1 VRANSVGF
9 LMKKNFSHCVIAAAF
24 FVSSSSLTFGQQVD
38 QEVVVTATRVP
49 QKLSDSISDITVI
62 DRAIIDSS
70 SFTTVT
76 ELLGSQPGIQAV
88 TNGAYGSKNVFIR
101 GSEARMTS
109 VYIDGVRIDS
119 QEGFDRLGGGMP
131 WDLVSLDSIE
141 RIEILRGPASS
152 LYGSD
157 AMGGVIQIFTRQ
169 SKIGERTYAS
179 AGYGTYGT
187 SRESA
192 GFSSKKD
199 KLDYSFN
206 ISQENSSGRNTYP
219 SLAHV
224 PGKESS
230 HSLSGNARV
239 GLQINDSQRL
249 EGSLIHSEVNLKS
262 VDPSFYY
269 CLVDCIIKTKLN
281 VSAIRWISNWTPD
294 YQTKLS
300 FSEARHSLIA
310 DQTLPEQYKTTS
322 DTVLFENNLKLTHGL
337 LTLGFENRYDKFNQ
351 PVTYSS
357 TYYPSFSGNRNQA
370 ALMGGYGYRYKEHS
384 VQLNV
389 RNDQT
394 EFYGSKTSPGISYG
408 VQVSSNLKAT
418 FSAATGFRAP
428 SLEQLYS
435 TYGSTSLKP
444 ETNKNKDL
452 GIIYSET
459 DTSLKAVIYR
469 NEFRNLISTNT
480 LYMYYNVNVATLK
493 GLSLSGSS
501 KVLGYQLRG
510 SYDLLNAKDGSDKA
524 LNLRAQHQATLGVD
538 KSVGEWKLGGEWMGV
553 GHRYYNA
560 ANSVP
565 LSGYSLLNAITSY
578 QINSE
583 YKAIFRLNNL
593 ADKKYHQ
600 IAGYDASSNLGYYS
614 PPGRNLFVSLN
625 WQPK

>member
-9 LMKKNFSHCVIAAAF
+9 LMKKTFSHCVIAAAF
-24 FVSSSSLTFGQQVD
+24 FVSSSSLTFGQLVD

-62 DRAIIDSS
+62 DRAFIDSS

-88 TNGAYGSKNVFIR
+88 THGPYGSTNVRIR
-101 GSEARMTS
+101 GSESRMTS

-119 QEGFDRLGGGMP
+119 QDGVFDRLGGGMP

-141 RIEILRGPASS
+141 RIEILKGPASS
-152 LYGSD
+152 IYGSD

-179 AGYGTYGT
+179 VGYGTYGT
-187 SRESA
+187 SRESV

-199 KLDYSFN
+199 KFDYSIN

-219 SLAHV
+219 SVVHL

-230 HSLSGNARV
+230 HSLSGNARL
-239 GLQINDSQRL
+239 GLQIDNNQSL
-249 EGSLIHSEVNLKS
+249 ESTLIHNEVNLKS
-262 VDPSFYY
+262 VDPSFSY
-269 CLVDCIIKTKLN
+269 CTFDCNVKTKLN
-281 VSAIRWISNWTPD
+281 VSAIKWTSNWTTD

-300 FSEARHSLIA
+300 YSEAIYSLI
-310 DQTLPEQYKTTS
+310 DDYEQFKTTS
-322 DTVLFENNLKLTHGL
+322 DTVLFENNLKLPEGFLTFGL
-337 LTLGFENRYDKFNQ
+337 ENRAHKFTQ
-351 PVTYSS
+351 PYAAYNS
-357 TYYPSFSGNRNQA
+357 SFSGSRNQS
-370 ALMGGYGYRYKEHS
+370 ALMAGYAYKYKAHS

-389 RNDQT
+389 RNDQVGL
-394 EFYGSKTSPGISYG
+394 YGSKTSPGINYG
-408 VQVSSNLKAT
+408 MQVSSNIKAN

-428 SLEQLYS
+428 TLEQLYS

-444 ETNKNKDL
+444 ETNRNKEL
-452 GIIYSET
+452 GIIYRER
-459 DTSLKAVIYR
+459 DTSLKAVLYR
-469 NEFRNLISTNT
+469 NEFRNLISTNSSF
-480 LYMYYNVNVATLK
+480 YYYNVNVATVK
-493 GLSLSGSS
+493 GLTLSGSG
-501 KVLGYQLRG
+501 KVWGYQLRG

-538 KSVGEWKLGGEWMGV
+538 KSIGEWKLGGEWMGV

-560 ANSVP
+560 SNSVP
-565 LSGYSLLNAITSY
+565 LSGYGLLNAITSF

-600 IAGYDASSNLGYYS
+600 IAGYDASGNLSGYYS